1 MELKILDEF
10 KYLIKP
16 LPKDQR
22 DSLRD
27 NIKKYGIREPLVVWK
42 EKNIL
47 VDGHNRHDICNELG
61 IKPDITYYSFADEN
75 EAKMFIIEN
84 QIIRRNLQP
93 YEKIEVY
100 LKVKDALHKLGIAA
114 KKERGKQKR
123 HNTLLI
129 LAEKTGYSH
138 DTVHKALYIAAN
150 ADEDSKNLL
159 RDGKATINQ
168 IYSRLRDKTR
178 GGLANKFIV
187 PPFSIIDT
195 TTEEWRLRRNH
206 WKSLMGDLGKTRTG
220 EWGTIGSAS
229 GSSTNVLKT
238 INEGTSNF
246 DPVIIEVMLRWYAED
261 GSSIIDPFGGEQAK
275 GFVCGKLG
283 HKYCGIEIRQD
294 QVDYNTDTMAAAGL
308 SDLVSYQCGD
318 SRNILELVDDE
329 EFDMCITSPPYYNLE
344 VYSKDDLSSLGTYDQ
359 FIEMYD
365 DILSKTASLIK
376 PGGFFVIKVGEIRK
390 ESGEYYGFVGDTIQI
405 LKSAGLS
412 FYNDLIIRNSVGTA
426 AMRASNNMRTK
437 KVVRLHQNLLVFYK
451 GDPSNLKSSGNED

>member
-1 MELKILDEF
+1 MELKILDDF

-16 LPKDQR
+16 LPKEQR

-27 NIKKYGIREPLVVWK
+27 NIKKYGLREPLVVWR

-47 VDGHNRHDICNELG
+47 VDGHNRYDICQELG
-61 IKPDITYYSFADEN
+61 IKPEITHYSFSDEN

-100 LKVKDALHKLGIAA
+100 LKVKDALQALGAQA
-114 KKERGKQKR
+114 KKTRGKQKK

-150 ADEDSKNLL
+150 ADEDTKNSL

-195 TTEEWRLRRNH
+195 TTEEWKLRKNY

-220 EWGTIGSAS
+220 EWGTIGDAS
-229 GSSTNVLKT
+229 GSSTNLLKI

-246 DPVIIEVMLRWYAED
+246 DPVIVEVMLRWYAEE

-283 HKYCGIEIRQD
+283 HKYCGIEIRQN
-294 QVDYNTDTMAAAGL
+294 QVDYNTQIMESAGL
-308 SDLVSYQCGD
+308 SDSVKYHCGD
-318 SRNILELVDDE
+318 SRNIIDLVE
-329 EFDMCITSPPYYNLE
+329 EEWFDMCITSPPYYNLE
-344 VYSKDDLSSLGTYDQ
+344 IYSKEDLSSLGTYEQ
-359 FIEMYD
+359 FIEMYE
-365 DILSKTASLIK
+365 DILSKTASMIR

-405 LKSAGLS
+405 LCSAGLS
-412 FYNDLIIRNSVGTA
+412 FYNDLIIRNNVGTA